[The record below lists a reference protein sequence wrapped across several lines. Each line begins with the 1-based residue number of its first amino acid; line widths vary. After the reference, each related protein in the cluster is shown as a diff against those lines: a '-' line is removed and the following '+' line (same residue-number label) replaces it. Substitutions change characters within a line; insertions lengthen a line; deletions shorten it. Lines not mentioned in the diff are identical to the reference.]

1 VQLNGGIAKAG
12 VTGNFNVGMNMTP
25 NADSSGRL
33 DLQEMIQLAGADFS
47 NPLNLFDFDLS
58 GTVSADAYLQLW
70 LPFKWRQVWSHNFG
84 SYTLFNV
91 QNNPAP
97 PTESAA
103 SYGSLYL
110 NMGPTA
116 GRRSQTKGMTD
127 EHFEIR
133 HLGGVAGDE
142 TLSVQ
147 LYDPQGNPQ
156 YVDSNGNPKPQIY
169 YHVDKVV
176 GIAGAGDD
184 TIDCTGV
191 LSPTHI
197 EGGDG
202 KDSIL
207 GGLGLNYL
215 DGGNGPD
222 RITGGPLADT
232 ILGGDGTD
240 TIQGGG
246 GTDSIDGG
254 QGDDSMDSPQGGL
267 MIPFGDRFG
276 SDRITAAMI
285 AGSTLDFSKVTQN
298 LKVTLGTVNTIQVGK
313 NYSIT
318 WTGAGPAKIILGKGE
333 DNVVFT
339 KGYSSVVIDSGL
351 GRDRFEIF
359 DFETGQT
366 VTIDAAGNQPDN
378 TFLVKTGSNG
388 EVVADQTGIHYGD
401 ASFNIDW
408 TDVRKLTLHETGAK
422 IDLDFA
428 NSGVTKILAFGNEV
442 DLTSG
447 LKAQDVRLEAASLV
461 SVQADIIAAK
471 GGEIALVAGPN
482 GVVKIGTSGDAKLST
497 LNGNIDVEAP
507 VAYLG
512 GKASMVT
519 TTHTNGNFI
528 VEADQTIRT
537 AMAPTPFFNTS
548 VPAITV
554 GQGGSLRAWSTDGTA
569 LTAPLTPFMGYQG
582 VPRFNIDSDLNGD
595 GIADMVSVPQPGVAP
610 HMVVFSGKDMSVLRS
625 VYVFDPRFLGGVNVT
640 TGDVDANGVADII
653 LAADAGATPHVVVI
667 SGGTWEVMASFYAFD
682 KSFKG
687 GLRLATADADG
698 DGVLDIITSTASGPI
713 SHVVAFGNLGQSV
726 ISSFYAF
733 PEAVKNGVE
742 IAAADLNN
750 DNIAELILG
759 TSGGT
764 SQQVG
769 VYRGNP
775 NAIDYFMAYENWNGD
790 VRVGSV
796 KTAGKT
802 IITTGPGP
810 GAAPN
815 VRTFDPDSYDLLDSF
830 FAGNEYD
837 LSGVT
842 L

>member
-1 VQLNGGIAKAG
+1 
-12 VTGNFNVGMNMTP
+12 
-25 NADSSGRL
+25 
-33 DLQEMIQLAGADFS
+33 
-47 NPLNLFDFDLS
+47 
-58 GTVSADAYLQLW
+58 
-70 LPFKWRQVWSHNFG
+70 
-84 SYTLFNV
+84 
-91 QNNPAP
+91 
-97 PTESAA
+97 
-103 SYGSLYL
+103 
-110 NMGPTA
+110 
-116 GRRSQTKGMTD
+116 
-127 EHFEIR
+127 
-133 HLGGVAGDE
+133 
-142 TLSVQ
+142 
-147 LYDPQGNPQ
+147 
-156 YVDSNGNPKPQIY
+156 
-169 YHVDKVV
+169 
-176 GIAGAGDD
+176 
-184 TIDCTGV
+184 
-191 LSPTHI
+191 
-197 EGGDG
+197 
-202 KDSIL
+202 
-207 GGLGLNYL
+207 
-215 DGGNGPD
+215 
-222 RITGGPLADT
+222 
-232 ILGGDGTD
+232 
-240 TIQGGG
+240 
-246 GTDSIDGG
+246 
-254 QGDDSMDSPQGGL
+254 
-267 MIPFGDRFG
+267 
-276 SDRITAAMI
+276 
-285 AGSTLDFSKVTQN
+285 
-298 LKVTLGTVNTIQVGK
+298 
-313 NYSIT
+313 
-318 WTGAGPAKIILGKGE
+318 
-333 DNVVFT
+333 
-339 KGYSSVVIDSGL
+339 
-351 GRDRFEIF
+351 
-359 DFETGQT
+359 
-366 VTIDAAGNQPDN
+366 
-378 TFLVKTGSNG
+378 
-388 EVVADQTGIHYGD
+388 
-401 ASFNIDW
+401 
-408 TDVRKLTLHETGAK
+408 
-422 IDLDFA
+422 
-428 NSGVTKILAFGNEV
+428 
-442 DLTSG
+442 
-447 LKAQDVRLEAASLV
+447 
-461 SVQADIIAAK
+461 
-471 GGEIALVAGPN
+471 VAGPN
-482 GVVKIGTSGDAKLST
+482 GVVKIGTNGDAKLST

-512 GKASMVT
+512 GKASTVT

-537 AMAPTPFFNTS
+537 AMAPTHFFNTS

-682 KSFKG
+682 RSFKG

-713 SHVVAFGNLGQSV
+713 SHVVAFANLGQSV

-830 FAGNEYD
+830 FAGNEND
-837 LSGVT
+837 FSGVT